1 MNVIQIDSYSSLKQ
15 EKRNNEGETKTK
27 GESVVWTRVFVTIP
41 SGKSIS
47 LLVRPDHT
55 IATLKLIIASKLNIK
70 DKDKVEH
77 KDKGQADSGG
87 VSCAQTSFSSF
98 SFSLSYNGK
107 LLCREGATLQDYNI
121 QPMATLD
128 LGLGLRG
135 GGLDEVSEEVN

>member
-1 MNVIQIDSYSSLKQ
+1 M
-15 EKRNNEGETKTK
+15 
-27 GESVVWTRVFVTIP
+27 TIP

-70 DKDKVEH
+70 DKDKDKDED
-77 KDKGQADSGG
+77 KDEDKGQADSG
-87 VSCAQTSFSSF
+87 VSCVETSFSSF

-135 GGLDEVSEEVN
+135 GGLDQVSEEINREERELEVVLSGLVVVG